1 MPALSPFI
9 IVFIGLLFS
18 QLTFGAACPS
28 SSSATSA
35 GAAYGDNC
43 TVTGSSSVM
52 QLNFQNGFNDASV
65 VTAAGG
71 NNGTTV
77 GAQRKLSFIKSAEIL
92 AEQVVST
99 QTILVDAN
107 FDSTMSCS
115 AFEAT
120 LGSAGATT
128 NIGYPAETSGLLGN
142 TYYPIGLANAITGSD
157 IDTGVSDITSSFNAD
172 LGDSDCLSGIFWYYG
187 FDAPSG
193 SDIGFTTVLLHEI
206 THGLG
211 FASLT
216 DASDGSKA
224 AGIDDIFS
232 NFLYSKQD
240 SADWSIAG
248 GLSDSDRADSAVSG
262 TGLLWNGSNVNT
274 QAIGLLTAGYDDAD
288 TSSSFTSGDRVQ
300 MYAPNPVEGGS
311 SVSHFT
317 TAASP
322 NEIMEPQY
330 TAGQLNLGLALYLL
344 KDIGWGI
351 NIVNNAPTITAVDQ
365 STNEDVTAI
374 VDVSSWGSDSDGDLL
389 SYSITTCPT
398 NISCSVSGS
407 DISLVPDANH
417 NGSTHSVTISVSD
430 GNGGSASDSFNFN
443 VIAQND
449 DPVIESIPNQNIKDG
464 DFKDIDLS
472 TYSSDIDGDG
482 LTFSYTACGANL
494 TCSFPSSSVLRV
506 SASAG
511 VGTTVSVTVEADDSN
526 GGTNSDTF
534 DVTISSSVP
543 STTIEVSG
551 TSYNDGDSITL
562 PIPSSQIDVNN
573 GSGNYTY
580 SLSYNSADVSDLI
593 SSNSTGLEI
602 DIPST
607 GEFAGDYTLTITD
620 STDGD
625 VITITVTRPLRLNWS
640 ATSLLNGDT
649 DQTLAIEG
657 GASGTVYSLVQ
668 SGSADLV
675 FLDSSNISITSATA
689 ENNATT
695 FNAAVIYL
703 DSEAVTDISSMDVT
717 VQSSYDDVVEADV
730 KVYPASS
737 HNLNVKNSDD
747 EALSNSFGE
756 LIGGEALLTE
766 MNLATNY
773 STDSNGEFTVLLPD
787 TSVLAANTTFEM
799 RISAS
804 GYNSETLSLDSDTIS
819 HNVVLTQASNAIT
832 LTGSIRAVGTQD
844 LLQNPP
850 EVELIYGDNTSDII
864 SVSATSSTLAS
875 FSHEVDLNLKS
886 LQLLSVSQSESVT
899 IELNVSNV
907 TTGQNFDITLSND
920 VSIAVTTTVD
930 TTSGSSGG
938 GSFSFLSLFLFVIL
952 LLSIKRVKMQ
962 RKLGE

>member
-28 SSSATSA
+28 SSSVTSA

-65 VTAAGG
+65 VTATGG

-77 GAQRKLSFIKSAEIL
+77 GAQRKLSFIKAAEIL

-128 NIGYPAETSGLLGN
+128 NIGYPAATSGLLGN

-157 IDTGVSDITSSFNAD
+157 IDPWVSDITSSFNAD
-172 LGDSDCLSGIFWYYG
+172 LGDSDCLSGSFWYYG

-193 SDIGFTTVLLHEI
+193 SDIGFTTVLLHEM

-240 SADWSIAG
+240 SADWSVAG
-248 GLSDSDRADSAVSG
+248 GLNDSDRADSAVSV

-274 QAIGLLTAGYDDAD
+274 KAIGLLTAGYDDAD

-300 MYAPNPVEGGS
+300 MYAPNPIEGGS

-330 TAGQLNLGLALYLL
+330 TAGQLDLGLALYLL
-344 KDIGWGI
+344 KDIGWEIAESFGI
-351 NIVNNAPTITAVDQ
+351 SLEGTSYADGDTIVLPITSSPFNIGGDYSIELDLNG
-365 STNEDVTAI
+365 
-374 VDVSSWGSDSDGDLL
+374 VDVSNLL
-389 SYSITTCPT
+389 NET
-398 NISCSVSGS
+398 
-407 DISLVPDANH
+407 
-417 NGSTHSVTISVSD
+417 
-430 GNGGSASDSFNFN
+430 
-443 VIAQND
+443 
-449 DPVIESIPNQNIKDG
+449 
-464 DFKDIDLS
+464 
-472 TYSSDIDGDG
+472 
-482 LTFSYTACGANL
+482 
-494 TCSFPSSSVLRV
+494 
-506 SASAG
+506 SAG
-511 VGTTVSVTVEADDSN
+511 VA
-526 GGTNSDTF
+526 
-534 DVTISSSVP
+534 
-543 STTIEVSG
+543 IE
-551 TSYNDGDSITL
+551 
-562 PIPSSQIDVNN
+562 
-573 GSGNYTY
+573 
-580 SLSYNSADVSDLI
+580 SLN
-593 SSNSTGLEI
+593 
-602 DIPST
+602 T
-607 GEFAGDYTLTITD
+607 GEFAGEYILTVTND
-620 STDGD
+620 SNGD
-625 VITITVTRPLRLNWS
+625 VITLTLKRPLNLNWS

-675 FLDSSNISITSATA
+675 FLDDNSISITTATA
-689 ENNATT
+689 ENNATS
-695 FNAAVIYL
+695 FNAALIYL
-703 DSEAVTDISSMDVT
+703 DSAVVTDISSMDVT
-717 VQSSYDDVVEADV
+717 VQSSYDDVIETGV
-730 KVYPASS
+730 KVYPASLHDFS
-737 HNLNVKNSDD
+737 VKNTDD
-747 EALSNSFGE
+747 EALSTAFGG
-756 LIGGEALLTE
+756 LTGGETLLKE
-766 MNLATNY
+766 MNLATSY
-773 STDSNGEFTVLLPD
+773 SADSNGEFTVLLPD
-787 TSVLAANTTFEM
+787 TSVLAANTIYEM
-799 RISAS
+799 EISAS
-804 GYNSETLSLDSDTIS
+804 GYNSETLTLDSNTIS
-819 HNVVLTQASNAIT
+819 HNVVLTEASTAIT
-832 LTGSIRAVGTQD
+832 LTGNIRTVGTQN

-850 EVELIYGDNTSDII
+850 VVELSYGDGTSDIL
-864 SVSATSSTLAS
+864 SVLVASSTQAS

-886 LQLLSVSQSESVT
+886 LKLLSIRQSESDT
-899 IELNVSNV
+899 LELNISNIIQ
-907 TTGQNFDITLSND
+907 TQSLYFSLSNNKT
-920 VSIAVTTTVD
+920 ID

-938 GSFSFLSLFLFVIL
+938 GSISFLSLFSFVIL
-952 LLSIKRVKMQ
+952 LLSVRRIKML
-962 RKLGE
+962 RKPVE